1 MANMGYCRFENTFND
16 LVDCQEALDNYG
28 AEEIIE
34 GASEYEKPNSHGENK
49 AASNQMSKEEE
60 RRIYIQYTY

>member
-34 GASEYEKPNSHGENK
+34 GASEYEKPKVRQLIELC
-49 AASNQMSKEEE
+49 KEISDRYDYVLDEDDV
-60 RRIYIQYTY
+60 